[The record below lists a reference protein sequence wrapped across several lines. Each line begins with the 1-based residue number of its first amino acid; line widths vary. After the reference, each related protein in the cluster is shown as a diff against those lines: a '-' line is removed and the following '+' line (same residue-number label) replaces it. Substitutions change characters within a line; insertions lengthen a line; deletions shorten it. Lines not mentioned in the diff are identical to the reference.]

1 MIDDF
6 ERRELFVEYLCL
18 AGIENRG
25 RKGMKGIEIRGK
37 GSVGISVSTS
47 VEKARAKNDRNARPG
62 ILSLYGSD
70 AAARR
75 IEKKL
80 AGRR

>member
-37 GSVGISVSTS
+37 GSVGISTS